1 MDGTTVDGT
10 TVDGTT
16 VDGTTVGGTTVGGT
30 IDGVMNAVGM
40 IVDAMIVGG
49 TIVVVMIVD
58 AMIVGVGVIEKS
70 VTVRRGILG
79 AVIVEMGVEMIVSEE
94 TVKEIATEEIVMNV
108 IVLVGG
114 TNAQMIVTV
123 IVIVMRGE
131 GGEGTIQDVISGDET
146 HHLHVLKVC

>member
-1 MDGTTVDGT
+1 
-10 TVDGTT
+10 
-16 VDGTTVGGTTVGGT
+16 
-30 IDGVMNAVGM
+30 M

-123 IVIVMRGE
+123 MRGE

>member
-1 MDGTTVDGT
+1 M
-10 TVDGTT
+10 
-16 VDGTTVGGTTVGGT
+16 GGT
-30 IDGVMNAVGM
+30 IDGVMIVDAM

-49 TIVVVMIVD
+49 TIVD

-79 AVIVEMGVEMIVSEE
+79 AVTVIVEMGGVEMIVSEG

-123 IVIVMRGE
+123 IVTVIVMRGE
-131 GGEGTIQDVISGDET
+131 GEGRILAVISGDET

>member
-1 MDGTTVDGT
+1 M
-10 TVDGTT
+10 
-16 VDGTTVGGTTVGGT
+16 GGT
-30 IDGVMNAVGM
+30 IA
-40 IVDAMIVGG
+40 
-49 TIVVVMIVD
+49 D

-79 AVIVEMGVEMIVSEE
+79 AVTVIVEMGGVEMIVSEG

-123 IVIVMRGE
+123 IVTVIVMRGE
-131 GGEGTIQDVISGDET
+131 GEGRILAVISGDET

>member
-1 MDGTTVDGT
+1 M
-10 TVDGTT
+10 
-16 VDGTTVGGTTVGGT
+16 
-30 IDGVMNAVGM
+30 
-40 IVDAMIVGG
+40 
-49 TIVVVMIVD
+49 VVMIVD

-123 IVIVMRGE
+123 TVIVIVMRGE

>member
-1 MDGTTVDGT
+1 MD
-10 TVDGTT
+10 
-16 VDGTTVGGTTVGGT
+16 GT
-30 IDGVMNAVGM
+30 IDGVM

-49 TIVVVMIVD
+49 TIVD

-79 AVIVEMGVEMIVSEE
+79 AVTVIVEMGGVEMIVSEG

-123 IVIVMRGE
+123 IVTVIVMRGE
-131 GGEGTIQDVISGDET
+131 GEGRILAVISGDET

>member
-1 MDGTTVDGT
+1 MGGTTVDGT
-10 TVDGTT
+10 TVDGT
-16 VDGTTVGGTTVGGT
+16 
-30 IDGVMNAVGM
+30 IDGVM

-49 TIVVVMIVD
+49 TIVD

-79 AVIVEMGVEMIVSEE
+79 AVTVIVEMGGVEMIVSEG

-123 IVIVMRGE
+123 IVTVIVMRGE
-131 GGEGTIQDVISGDET
+131 GEGRILAVISGDET

>member
-1 MDGTTVDGT
+1 MD
-10 TVDGTT
+10 
-16 VDGTTVGGTTVGGT
+16 GT
-30 IDGVMNAVGM
+30 IDGVM

-49 TIVVVMIVD
+49 TIVD

-79 AVIVEMGVEMIVSEE
+79 AVTVIVEMGGVEMIVSEE

-123 IVIVMRGE
+123 IVTVIVMRGE
-131 GGEGTIQDVISGDET
+131 GEGRILAVISGDET

>member
-1 MDGTTVDGT
+1 M
-10 TVDGTT
+10 
-16 VDGTTVGGTTVGGT
+16 GGT
-30 IDGVMNAVGM
+30 IDGVM

-49 TIVVVMIVD
+49 TIVD

-79 AVIVEMGVEMIVSEE
+79 AVTVIVEMGGVEMIVSEE

-123 IVIVMRGE
+123 IVMRGE
-131 GGEGTIQDVISGDET
+131 GEGRILAVISGDET

>member
-10 TVDGTT
+10 
-16 VDGTTVGGTTVGGT
+16 
-30 IDGVMNAVGM
+30 IDGVM

-49 TIVVVMIVD
+49 TIVD

-79 AVIVEMGVEMIVSEE
+79 AVTVIVEMGGVEMIVSEG

-123 IVIVMRGE
+123 IVTVIVMRGE
-131 GGEGTIQDVISGDET
+131 GEGRILAVISGDET

>member
-1 MDGTTVDGT
+1 M
-10 TVDGTT
+10 
-16 VDGTTVGGTTVGGT
+16 GGT
-30 IDGVMNAVGM
+30 IDGVMIVDAMIVDAMIVDAM

-49 TIVVVMIVD
+49 TIVD

-79 AVIVEMGVEMIVSEE
+79 AVTVIVEMGGVEMIDSEG

-131 GGEGTIQDVISGDET
+131 GEGRILAVISGDET

>member
-16 VDGTTVGGTTVGGT
+16 VDGT
-30 IDGVMNAVGM
+30 IDGVM

-49 TIVVVMIVD
+49 TIVD

-79 AVIVEMGVEMIVSEE
+79 AVTVIVEMGGVEMIVSEG

-123 IVIVMRGE
+123 IVMRGE
-131 GGEGTIQDVISGDET
+131 GEGRILAVISGDET

>member
-1 MDGTTVDGT
+1 M
-10 TVDGTT
+10 
-16 VDGTTVGGTTVGGT
+16 
-30 IDGVMNAVGM
+30 
-40 IVDAMIVGG
+40 
-49 TIVVVMIVD
+49 D

-79 AVIVEMGVEMIVSEE
+79 AVTVIVEMGAVEMIVSEE

-123 IVIVMRGE
+123 IVTVIVMRGE
-131 GGEGTIQDVISGDET
+131 GEGRILAVISGDET

>member
-10 TVDGTT
+10 TVDGT
-16 VDGTTVGGTTVGGT
+16 
-30 IDGVMNAVGM
+30 IDGVM

-49 TIVVVMIVD
+49 TIVD

-79 AVIVEMGVEMIVSEE
+79 AVTVIVELGGVEMIVSEG

-123 IVIVMRGE
+123 IVTVIVMRGE
-131 GGEGTIQDVISGDET
+131 GEGRILAVISGDET

>member
-1 MDGTTVDGT
+1 M
-10 TVDGTT
+10 
-16 VDGTTVGGTTVGGT
+16 
-30 IDGVMNAVGM
+30 
-40 IVDAMIVGG
+40 
-49 TIVVVMIVD
+49 D

-79 AVIVEMGVEMIVSEE
+79 AVTVIVEMGGVEMIVSEE

-114 TNAQMIVTV
+114 TNARMIVTV
-123 IVIVMRGE
+123 IVTVIVMRGE
-131 GGEGTIQDVISGDET
+131 GEGRILAVISGDET

>member
-10 TVDGTT
+10 
-16 VDGTTVGGTTVGGT
+16 
-30 IDGVMNAVGM
+30 IDGVM

-49 TIVVVMIVD
+49 TIVD

-79 AVIVEMGVEMIVSEE
+79 AVTVIVEMGGVEMIVSEE

-123 IVIVMRGE
+123 IVTVIVMRGE
-131 GGEGTIQDVISGDET
+131 GEGRILAVISGDET

>member
-1 MDGTTVDGT
+1 M
-10 TVDGTT
+10 
-16 VDGTTVGGTTVGGT
+16 GGT
-30 IDGVMNAVGM
+30 IDGVMNAVVM

-70 VTVRRGILG
+70 VTVRREILG
-79 AVIVEMGVEMIVSEE
+79 AVTVIVEMGVEMIVSEE

-123 IVIVMRGE
+123 IVTVIVMRGE
-131 GGEGTIQDVISGDET
+131 GEGKIQAVISGDEI

>member
-1 MDGTTVDGT
+1 MG
-10 TVDGTT
+10 
-16 VDGTTVGGTTVGGT
+16 GTTVGGTTVGGT
-30 IDGVMNAVGM
+30 TDGVMNAVVM

-114 TNAQMIVTV
+114 TNAQMIV

-131 GGEGTIQDVISGDET
+131 GGEGTTQDVISGDET

>member
-1 MDGTTVDGT
+1 MDGT

-30 IDGVMNAVGM
+30 TVGGTTVGGTIDGVM

-49 TIVVVMIVD
+49 TIVD

-94 TVKEIATEEIVMNV
+94 TVKEIATEEIEMNV

-123 IVIVMRGE
+123 IVTVIVMRGE
-131 GGEGTIQDVISGDET
+131 GEGRILAVISGDET

>member
-1 MDGTTVDGT
+1 M
-10 TVDGTT
+10 
-16 VDGTTVGGTTVGGT
+16 GGT
-30 IDGVMNAVGM
+30 IDGVM

-49 TIVVVMIVD
+49 TIVD

-79 AVIVEMGVEMIVSEE
+79 AVTVIVEMGGVEMIVSEG

-123 IVIVMRGE
+123 IVTVIVMRGE
-131 GGEGTIQDVISGDET
+131 GEGRILAVISGDET

>member
-1 MDGTTVDGT
+1 M
-10 TVDGTT
+10 
-16 VDGTTVGGTTVGGT
+16 
-30 IDGVMNAVGM
+30 
-40 IVDAMIVGG
+40 
-49 TIVVVMIVD
+49 VVMIVD

>member
-1 MDGTTVDGT
+1 MGGTTVDGT
-10 TVDGTT
+10 TVDGT
-16 VDGTTVGGTTVGGT
+16 
-30 IDGVMNAVGM
+30 IDGVM

-49 TIVVVMIVD
+49 TIVD

-79 AVIVEMGVEMIVSEE
+79 AVTVIVEMGGVEMIVSEG

-114 TNAQMIVTV
+114 TNAQMTVIVT
-123 IVIVMRGE
+123 VIVMRGE
-131 GGEGTIQDVISGDET
+131 GEGRILAVISGDET

>member
-10 TVDGTT
+10 TVDGT
-16 VDGTTVGGTTVGGT
+16 
-30 IDGVMNAVGM
+30 IDGVM

-49 TIVVVMIVD
+49 TIVD

-79 AVIVEMGVEMIVSEE
+79 AVTVIVEMGGVEMIVSEG

-123 IVIVMRGE
+123 IVTVIVMRGE
-131 GGEGTIQDVISGDET
+131 GEGRILAVISGDET